1 MKGEVAQELTCRG
14 MIGVE
19 VAIEE
24 EETLHGAGGIFM
36 GRRWQRRPSGCL
48 DTNPNLPSA
57 RLKVSRRVDEV
68 HVQDHTDLAT
78 EEVEQNRYPL
88 LIPNAFEQAES
99 VAKGASEHP
108 YLIT

>member
-1 MKGEVAQELTCRG
+1 

-19 VAIEE
+19 VAIDE

-57 RLKVSRRVDEV
+57 RLKVSRRVDDV
-68 HVQDHTDLAT
+68 HVQDHTNLAA
-78 EEVEQNRYPL
+78 EEIEQDGDAL
-88 LIPNAFEQAES
+88 LIPDAFE
-99 VAKGASEHP
+99 
-108 YLIT
+108 